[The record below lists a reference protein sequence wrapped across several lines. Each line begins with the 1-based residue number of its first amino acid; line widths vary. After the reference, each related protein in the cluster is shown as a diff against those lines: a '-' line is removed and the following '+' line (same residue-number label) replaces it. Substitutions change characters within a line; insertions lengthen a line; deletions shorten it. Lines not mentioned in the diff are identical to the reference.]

1 MDTEKSVDQL
11 AAELVK
17 KWKDRHRQ
25 EKRGAASKLP
35 VITLCMEPGSCGF
48 TLAKRIAEELRVDLF
63 HRDIVHRIAASTRSS
78 AVLVDSL
85 EKERMTGVKDFISS
99 LIKDQYLHPD
109 VYLEHLMKVVNTIG
123 QYKHAVIVG
132 RGANFILPAK
142 KCFRIRVV
150 AALEDR
156 VAHVAEHFGVVRDEA
171 KRRVLHRESRRE
183 AFVRQ
188 SFNAD
193 IADPHHYHLVLN
205 TSHTTIDA
213 AVETAIGGIIA
224 FAGGSSTT

>member
-1 MDTEKSVDQL
+1 MDTEKSVDQI

-17 KWKDRHRQ
+17 KWKSRHRQ
-25 EKRGAASKLP
+25 EKKGGAYKLP
-35 VITLCMEPGSCGF
+35 VITLCMEPGSCGS
-48 TLAKRIAEELRVDLF
+48 TIAKRIAEELGVDLF

-142 KCFRIRVV
+142 KCYRIRVV
-150 AALEDR
+150 ANLEDR
-156 VAHVAEHFGVVRDEA
+156 VANVANHFGVVTDEA
-171 KRRVLHRESRRE
+171 RSRVMHRESRRE

-188 SFNAD
+188 SFHAD
-193 IADPHHYHLVLN
+193 IADPHHYNLILN
-205 TSHTTIDA
+205 TSYTSLDA
-213 AVETAIGGIIA
+213 AVETAIGAIIA
-224 FAGGSSTT
+224 FAGGASSA